1 MKVIGIIAEYNPFHN
16 GHLYQINKV
25 KELYPDSIIITV
37 ISSSFSQR
45 GEAIILDKWER
56 TDITLNNKVDL
67 VVELPYPFSTQSAD
81 TFAKGGVSILN
92 ALKIDTLVFG
102 TESGS
107 IDDLVKAAEIQ
118 INNKNF
124 DKKVKEYIDKKYNYK
139 TSVAKTIFDLTNI
152 NLETPND
159 ILGVSYIKEVL
170 RQNKNIEI
178 KGLKRT
184 NNYLDLSDNSNIVS
198 ASNIRNK
205 IINNKRI
212 KKYVPAET
220 YKQLKNISINED
232 LYFNLLKYKI
242 LTTSD
247 LHNYVT
253 IDEGIENRIK
263 SAIFN
268 SNSLEELIENI
279 KTKRYTPNKIRRSL
293 CHILNNFTKE
303 LKKEFEKI
311 EYIRILGFNEK
322 GKNYLNSIKKG
333 INLPIITN
341 YKKGYKM
348 LDYEME
354 VTSVYN
360 IVMNKKL
367 NRSEYSKKPTM
378 L

>member
-56 TDITLNNKVDL
+56 TDIALYNKVDL

-81 TFAKGGVSILN
+81 TFAKGGISILN

-139 TSVAKTIFDLTNI
+139 TSVTKAIFDLTNI

-159 ILGVSYIKEVL
+159 ILGVSYIKEIL

-184 NNYLDLSDNSNIVS
+184 NNYLNLSDNSNIVS

-205 IINNKRI
+205 ITNNKRV
-212 KKYVPAET
+212 KKYVPSDT
-220 YKQLKNISINED
+220 YKYLKNISINED

-268 SNSLEELIENI
+268 SNSLEELIGNI

-322 GKNYLNSIKKG
+322 GKNYLNSIKKD